1 MIEKTSSASEC
12 LARGIL
18 HRLMSAT
25 NRRMHKGFPEML
37 SYLLR
42 KPMEYCSH
50 RFSYLIIDDGWRYA
64 IARSLAEHSRL
75 HCGRMRRLLQP
86 SYECF
91 GMHLGRFELVPIP
104 VAHSR
109 LPVPLALSTRRPTA
123 VYTFTGISQIMRRLY
138 SDDLAECVRLH
149 RFQVRGT
156 GCWVLPV
163 GARYWVLGIE
173 YSAIGARDW
182 TLGTGYWIS
191 SARY

>member
-50 RFSYLIIDDGWRYA
+50 RLSHLIIDDNFRFS
-64 IARSLAEHSRL
+64 IACSLAEHSRL

-91 GMHLGRFELVPIP
+91 GMHLGRFELVPVP
-104 VAHSR
+104 VAPSR

-123 VYTFTGISQIMRRLY
+123 VDTFTGISQILRRLY
-138 SDDLAECVRLH
+138 SGDLAECFRLH
-149 RFQVRGT
+149 RVYT
-156 GCWVLPV
+156 L
-163 GARYWVLGIE
+163 L
-173 YSAIGARDW
+173 AIDYGLD
-182 TLGTGYWIS
+182 LS
-191 SARY
+191 KCFPH